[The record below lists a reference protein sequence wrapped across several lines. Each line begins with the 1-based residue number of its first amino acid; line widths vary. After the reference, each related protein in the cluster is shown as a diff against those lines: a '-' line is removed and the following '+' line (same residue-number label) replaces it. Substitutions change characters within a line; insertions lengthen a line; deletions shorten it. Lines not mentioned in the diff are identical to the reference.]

1 MKGLIVYKG
10 KYGATRQ
17 YAAWIGEA
25 LNWPLFTPEQL
36 LDPTLNDA
44 DVVIVGGSVYAGQL
58 TLNNWLKKHAHQLLR
73 KKVFLFIVC
82 ATPADKKDVLEQI
95 AKHNVPAL
103 LQDLVVVFFFRG
115 RLVIENLSW
124 LHKWMLK
131 LASRTTKDPDEKHR
145 MIHGFDAMNKDS
157 ILPLLQLVN
166 DVQTGSFRKLTGKEM
181 SAD

>member
-1 MKGLIVYKG
+1 MKGIIIYKG

-36 LDPTLNDA
+36 SEPTLNGA
-44 DVVIVGGSVYAGQL
+44 DVVIVGSPVYAGRL
-58 TLNNWLKKHAHQLLR
+58 TLHDWLKKHAHQLLR

-95 AKHNVPAL
+95 AKNNVPAL

-115 RLVIENLSW
+115 RVVISELSW
-124 LHKWMLK
+124 LHKLMLK
-131 LASRTTKDPDEKHR
+131 LASRSTNDPEEKQR
-145 MIHGFDAMNKDS
+145 MIHGFDAMNKDN
-157 ILPLLQLVN
+157 ILPLLKLVN
-166 DVQTGSFRKLTGKEM
+166 DLQTSASGKLTEEISG
-181 SAD
+181 